1 MLWKVSF
8 SVSVISL
15 RTHVEYYFI
24 KRIVIADELLTEV
37 TKLRNELARIY
48 RLMIYF
54 SKCLM
59 TLYLIV
65 ALFASIISN
74 IAPL

>member
-1 MLWKVSF
+1 MN
-8 SVSVISL
+8 
-15 RTHVEYYFI
+15 HVEYYFI

-37 TKLRNELARIY
+37 TKVKNELERSY
-48 RLMIYF
+48 RWGVYF
-54 SKCLM
+54 SKCLI